1 MERLT
6 PSACRRFW
14 LRATA
19 FLLLSL
25 IVSCRRVP
33 VPTLSRAFAVKGNA
47 ATRADAFMRVAFQ
60 GREGERAQA
69 AMLWGLYACDARAP
83 RSALSAFNLARPAG
97 GRGYLA
103 VRRVETALAQASSP
117 PDLWSTVATAGW
129 VSPENR
135 IWVRLRGAEALAARG
150 EAVEGAGLL
159 PDMRA
164 LSHDDLGR
172 ALVVTALAG
181 GGAGARA
188 ERRLAVSF
196 PELFTATFPDQSL
209 TRVAA
214 TFSAA
219 EWAGH
224 AQALLDEGQPREA
237 LRAATHA
244 KAAAALVGAR
254 AALRLHRS
262 RAALAWAARGGENC
276 AECWLERTEAYR
288 QIAWGGSPGERRRR
302 FGEMLQA
309 ARRADRLVR
318 GHDALV
324 GRGELLLAEALTELG
339 RFDEAAAHLS
349 VPAAEAQARWEW
361 VARRFLMLQARRKG
375 GGTPPPDL
383 AQTTR
388 GRRLAAYWR
397 ARALA
402 RQGDR
407 SGLAA
412 LAASGFPDL
421 PAQWAAEDLG
431 ERGVAVVLS
440 GQTPAVSPPPTWAA
454 DLLTAGRVADAV
466 LAWRWELES
475 AGGSG
480 PEWLGLLALANMP
493 PGDGISLL
501 VRAEPR
507 LLSGPWQGL
516 PRSLLERYLPLPFRS
531 ELEAAARGSRVPPW
545 LLAGL
550 VRQESAWNPGARS
563 PAGALGL
570 TQLLPDTARELARR
584 LPGFSPRG
592 NLLDPAR
599 NLALGAALLAR
610 SRRGYDDSWTAALAN
625 YNAGEKRVREVW
637 EANGRRDG
645 PEFVE
650 SLEIPET
657 WDYVHRVVLL
667 AEGYRILYWPEGRA
681 YPWM

>member
-1 MERLT
+1 
-6 PSACRRFW
+6 
-14 LRATA
+14 
-19 FLLLSL
+19 
-25 IVSCRRVP
+25 
-33 VPTLSRAFAVKGNA
+33 
-47 ATRADAFMRVAFQ
+47 MRVALQ
-60 GREGERAQA
+60 GRAGERSRA
-69 AMLWGLYACDARAP
+69 AMLWGLYACDARSP
-83 RSALSAFNLARPAG
+83 RAALSAFNLARPPG
-97 GRGYLA
+97 GRGHMAL
-103 VRRVETALAQASSP
+103 RRVGAALEATASRP
-117 PDLWSTVATAGW
+117 ELWSAAAGAPW
-129 VSPENR
+129 ALPEER
-135 IWVRLRGAEALAARG
+135 IWIRLRGAEALAAQG
-150 EAVEGAGLL
+150 EAAEGVRLL
-159 PDMRA
+159 PGLKGLSRA
-164 LSHDDLGR
+164 DLGR

-181 GGAGARA
+181 GGAGALA

-196 PELFTATFPDQSL
+196 PELFTATFPGQSL
-209 TRVAA
+209 KRVTA
-214 TFSAA
+214 TFSAS

-224 AQALLDEGQPREA
+224 AQALLDEGQPKEA
-237 LRAATHA
+237 LRAAVRA
-244 KAAAALVGAR
+244 GVGAVLVGTR
-254 AALRLHRS
+254 AALKLHRS
-262 RAALAWAARGGENC
+262 RAALTWAARGGETC

-288 QIAWGGSPGERRRR
+288 QMAWGGSPRERRRR

-309 ARRADRLVR
+309 AERAHQLAR
-318 GHDALV
+318 GSDTLV

-339 RFDEAAAHLS
+339 RFGEAAPYIS
-349 VPAAEAQARWEW
+349 TPAAEAQPRWEW

-375 GGTPPPDL
+375 GGALPPDL
-383 AQTTR
+383 ANTTR

-402 RQGDR
+402 RRGDR
-407 SGLAA
+407 SGLTA

-440 GQTPAVSPPPTWAA
+440 EQAPVVSPPPSWAA

-466 LAWRWELES
+466 LAWRWELEA

-480 PEWLGLLALANMP
+480 PEWLGLLALADMP

-516 PRSLLERYLPLPFRS
+516 PRRLLEGYLPLPFRA
-531 ELEAAARGSRVPPW
+531 ELEAAARRSGVPPW

-550 VRQESAWNPGARS
+550 VRQESAWNPGAHS

-570 TQLLPDTARELARR
+570 TQLLPDTARELAKR
-584 LPGFSPRG
+584 LPGFSASSD
-592 NLLDPAR
+592 LFDPAR

-610 SRRGYDDSWTAALAN
+610 SRRGYDDSWTAALAK

-637 EANGRRDG
+637 DANGRRDG

-667 AEGYRILYWPEGRA
+667 AEGYRILYWPKGRA